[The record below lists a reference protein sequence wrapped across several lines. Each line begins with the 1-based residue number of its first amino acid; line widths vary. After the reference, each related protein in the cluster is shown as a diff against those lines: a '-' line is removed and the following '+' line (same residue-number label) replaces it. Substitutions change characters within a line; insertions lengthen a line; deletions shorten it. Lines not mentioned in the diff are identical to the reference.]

1 MALLYQ
7 VRVEQIIERVVVV
20 EAKTAHEAK
29 AEAMS
34 QVNWLDSGV
43 PTTVHVEPLE
53 ASRQNESRVDCMQAY
68 RELME
73 GQD

>member
-7 VRVEQIIERVVVV
+7 VRVEQISERVVVV

-29 AEAMS
+29 AEAMD

-53 ASRQNESRVDCMQAY
+53 ASRQNATGVDCLDAY
-68 RELME
+68 KYLLE